1 MSKTDTLTKIIT
13 FTPFFMIQNSVGKGV
28 NVEVFEVENPEK
40 VTLVEAGETR
50 PFWPDHGANRV
61 KIRVVGTSETEAFS
75 LQKPSSTLLR
85 LSDSKFGG
93 VHAEVSSNR
102 SPPPLLYCTNYSFY
116 HARIHCFSVN
126 IKCCCFSSL

>member
-13 FTPFFMIQNSVGKGV
+13 FTPFFMVQNSVGKGV

-61 KIRVVGTSETEAFS
+61 KIRVVGTPVMSETEAFS
-75 LQKPSSTLLR
+75 LQKPRSTLLM
-85 LSDSKFGG
+85 LCDSKFGG
-93 VHAEVSSNR
+93 LHAEVSSNR
-102 SPPPLLYCTNYSFY
+102 SPSLTLSMPQVD
-116 HARIHCFSVN
+116 RGRSVN
-126 IKCCCFSSL
+126 MD